1 MFAPRSLIAK
11 QRIANFSAH
20 NPSTARQ
27 NRKSQNRRN
36 LEDHRLRCGK
46 KRDENTT
53 PKPSKPE
60 PLFFFPSPPPFSLPT
75 LLRSFYILEVE
86 EEKLVLRH
94 LFALSRHF
102 FFSPSMAA
110 ATERF
115 LHLARPLAHTNV
127 GLQTNIAPL
136 SVQIQ
141 PQVYMILPR

>member
-1 MFAPRSLIAK
+1 L
-11 QRIANFSAH
+11 ANFSAH

-36 LEDHRLRCGK
+36 LEDYRQVGEK
-46 KRDENTT
+46 KREENTT
-53 PKPSKPE
+53 PKTSKPG
-60 PLFFFPSPPPFSLPT
+60 PLFFSFLSSPLPSPHSSIFLHQK
-75 LLRSFYILEVE
+75 
-86 EEKLVLRH
+86 EKLSPSTPFLRC
-94 LFALSRHF
+94 RDIF

-136 SVQIQ
+136 TVQIQ
-141 PQVYMILPR
+141 PQVYMIPPR